1 MSMVLDT
8 FILAVSGINI
18 ILVAALLYA
27 YIKNFKDIPSSFT
40 FGLILFAALFLI
52 HNIVLFYFSV
62 TMMMYYAAGLEPFV
76 LVFTAL
82 QAAAFAVMNWI
93 TWT

>member
-1 MSMVLDT
+1 MVLET

-18 ILVAALLYA
+18 ILVAALLYT
-27 YIKNFKDIPSSFT
+27 YIKNFKEIQSSFT

-52 HNIVLFYFSV
+52 HNVVLFYFSI
-62 TMMMYYAAGLEPFV
+62 TMMMYYTAGLEPFV
-76 LVFTAL
+76 LVFTVL
-82 QAAAFAVMNWI
+82 QAAAFAVMSWI